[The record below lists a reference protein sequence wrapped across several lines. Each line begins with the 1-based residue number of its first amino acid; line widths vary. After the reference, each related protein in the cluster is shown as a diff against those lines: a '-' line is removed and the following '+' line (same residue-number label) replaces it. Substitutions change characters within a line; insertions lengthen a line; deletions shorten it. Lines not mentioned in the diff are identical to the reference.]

1 MANIDKEMG
10 QFPIKTT
17 MANSDYVVINL
28 ADGSQGQIK
37 VSDIASVVAAALSLD
52 LNLSSKLRY
61 GLGGKNHIIGD
72 SSLVNKDV
80 YIYATGFSD
89 GEYVTFS
96 MEADSGTTVHIFKD
110 DGFTFGGELNFDS
123 TKRMRITVPNE
134 GGENMLIL
142 VRNGSIRKLMAEHGY
157 FDSEWV
163 NNA

>member
-1 MANIDKEMG
+1 M
-10 QFPIKTT
+10 
-17 MANSDYVVINL
+17 
-28 ADGSQGQIK
+28 
-37 VSDIASVVAAALSLD
+37 AAALSLD
-52 LNLSSKLRY
+52 LDLSSKLRY

-110 DGFTFGGELNFDS
+110 DGFTFGGDLIFDS

-134 GGENMLIL
+134 GGKNMLIL
-142 VRNGSIRKLMAEHGY
+142 VRNGSIRKLMAEHGF